1 MIINKSGLTIRMHV
15 ADIRSQGRAT
25 QGVKLINLKG
35 KDQIAAVAKVEKDD
49 EEDLIDENI
58 EGTENST
65 TDIVD
70 NPTDSSDLSTEASND
85 DSTNDNE

>member
-1 MIINKSGLTIRMHV
+1 M
-15 ADIRSQGRAT
+15 
-25 QGVKLINLKG
+25 
-35 KDQIAAVAKVEKDD
+35 
-49 EEDLIDENI
+49 